1 MQLTRAKTITTA
13 TAKLRR
19 WLTAD
24 GALSL
29 TESHSLYGLGTR
41 YYVARRLANGNELP
55 ISRHRRKAAALRRV
69 EAEAKPT
76 TRRRKR

>member
-29 TESHSLYGLGTR
+29 TESHSLYGLGTN
-41 YYVARRLANGNELP
+41 YRLAGIGERP
-55 ISRHRRKAAALRRV
+55 RHFAASRPRPSPPPG
-69 EAEAKPT
+69 EGSDDS
-76 TRRRKR
+76 